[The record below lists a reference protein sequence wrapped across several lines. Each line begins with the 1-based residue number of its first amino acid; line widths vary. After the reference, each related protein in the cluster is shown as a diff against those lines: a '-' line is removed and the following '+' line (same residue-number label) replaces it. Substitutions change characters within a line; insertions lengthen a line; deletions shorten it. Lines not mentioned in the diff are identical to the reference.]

1 MPIYN
6 HEKQES
12 MKILHIR
19 NIANVAYN
27 LSIQQKDMGHQVV
40 VLDIIKNYTSEKVD
54 ISLDLPMKYSKKD
67 LFNRFKIISA
77 NLLQVVHDGDFDVF
91 HLHDAGIFPKDI
103 DIPIFFKRYGK
114 VVVHWHG
121 SKLRNHGRTFG
132 SKFADAEIVSTP
144 DLLEYAPDAIWIPNI
159 IPWHGLSKINRND
172 DRIIIGHAPTNRVYK
187 GTKYFLEAMDQ
198 LKKKYPNVEC
208 LLIENKPH
216 KEAMQLLQTC
226 DIVVDSIGFYDKR
239 QVGWYGVLTN
249 EAQQMGIPCCT
260 WIKPGLEHYLEESSG
275 IVNVTK
281 DNLEQKLEELILDE
295 KLRKNLGGNGRKY
308 VEKVHNNKV
317 ICEKLLTVYK
327 VTI

>member
-1 MPIYN
+1 
-6 HEKQES
+6 

-27 LSIQQKDMGHQVV
+27 LSLQQKIMGHE
-40 VLDIIKNYTSEKVD
+40 VLLFDITENYTSENTD
-54 ISLDLPMKYSKKD
+54 ISLNLPLKYSKKD
-67 LFNRFKIISA
+67 ILNRFHIISK
-77 NLLQVVHDGDFDVF
+77 NLLRIIQKEKFDIF
-91 HLHDAGIFPKDI
+91 HLHDAGIFPHDT
-103 DIPIFFKRYGK
+103 DIPLFFKHFGK

-121 SKLRNHGRTFG
+121 SKLRNNGRTFG

-144 DLLEYAPDAIWIPNI
+144 DLLEYAPDAIWIPNC

-172 DRIIIGHAPTNRVYK
+172 DRVIIGHAPTDRFYK
-187 GTKYFLEAMDQ
+187 GTKYFLETMDK
-198 LKKKYPNVEC
+198 LKKKYPNVDC

-226 DIVVDSIGFYDKR
+226 DIVVDSVGFYDKR

-260 WIKPGLEHYLEESSG
+260 WIKSGLEPFLEEPNG

-281 DNLEQKLEELILDE
+281 DNVAQRLEELIFDE
-295 KLRKNLGGNGRKY
+295 NLRENLGRNGKKY
-308 VEKVHNNKV
+308 VRRVHNNRN
-317 ICEKLLTVYK
+317 ICESILAMYDR
-327 VTI
+327 IR